1 MRKKQSIAGA
11 VTCLVMASSIANAA
25 DLGGA
30 PVYPRERYEP
40 IQPLVYNWTGFYAGA
55 NIGGA
60 WGNGTLS
67 DSAGASWS
75 TENGGV
81 AGGLQLGYNY
91 QMGNVVI
98 GGEWNIDWTSIGTTG
113 PGVAV
118 AGTVLQGSANTNW
131 VTTVAGRLGYAADN
145 WLFYGKGGWAWVNN
159 SATLTD
165 LNTGNSVGVSNT
177 NNGWMAGGGLEYAL
191 SRNWTARV
199 DYEFIGLDTITGPGI
214 LVNDQFSAS
223 RDVQM
228 VTFGVNYRF

>member
-1 MRKKQSIAGA
+1 MRKQLYIASVVAG
-11 VTCLVMASSIANAA
+11 LVIASTMANAA

-30 PVYPRERYEP
+30 PEVYYPA
-40 IQPLVYNWTGFYAGA
+40 QPLPYNWTGFYAGA

-91 QMGNVVI
+91 QMSNLVI
-98 GGEWNIDWTSIGTTG
+98 GGEWNIDWTSIGGSG
-113 PGVAV
+113 PGVV
-118 AGTVLQGSANTNW
+118 VGSNVLQGSANTNW
-131 VTTVAGRLGYAADN
+131 VTSVAGRLGYAADN
-145 WLFYGKGGWAWVNN
+145 WLLYGKGGWAWVNN

-165 LNTGNSVGVSNT
+165 LKTGNSINMSNT
-177 NNGWMAGGGLEYAL
+177 NNGWMAGGGFEYAL
-191 SRNWTARV
+191 SRNWTARI
-199 DYEFIGLDTITGPGI
+199 DYEYIGLNTITGPGV

-228 VTFGVNYRF
+228 VTLGVN